1 MSWPFTANRTTSSS
15 VNVRSRGWSTTLTGT
30 RTASSGDRTS
40 SPWAAIALVVR
51 PASHQHDV
59 VAVLGQPPADH
70 AADGP
75 GTHHDEPHGPTLAG
89 ANLLRRAGTR

>member
-1 MSWPFTANRTTSSS
+1 MVDHAHGHPDR
-15 VNVRSRGWSTTLTGT
+15 VVGRPHEQPVSR
-30 RTASSGDRTS
+30 DRV
-40 SPWAAIALVVR
+40 VVR
-51 PASHQHDV
+51 PSSHQHDV

-75 GTHHDEPHGPTLAG
+75 GTHHDEPHGSTLAG